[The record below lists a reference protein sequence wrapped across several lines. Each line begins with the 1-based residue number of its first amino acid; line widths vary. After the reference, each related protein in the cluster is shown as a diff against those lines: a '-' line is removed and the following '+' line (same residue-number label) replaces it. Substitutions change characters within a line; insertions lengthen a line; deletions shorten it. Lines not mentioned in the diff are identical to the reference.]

1 MRLYVEAAGRTV
13 PLDVG
18 RRTDAASVLRKLRR
32 RRIRCDRLSVRG
44 RPWDTQETVKHHN
57 LQHNDTIQGL
67 NRIKGGCLEHQLKL
81 YMRCV
86 HLFKVLI
93 AFYMFCV
100 GAGILSDQSI
110 HRAYGSVYIF
120 YGLVVFILSLLKP
133 CNIALGHY
141 GSSRH
146 NKCALLI
153 ILLFDGFAIF
163 VQLIIAGFFLAD
175 GQYELYGEN
184 SITGRRMDGCK
195 GATCTEEESRKLR
208 SDCNRV
214 QVPEESKYSKRD
226 CDAYWAS
233 DRTAGM
239 RLAWL
244 AEYSQAIRYGGD
256 EGKKMALDDLQGKG
270 MCCGFAPPD
279 SCDRIE
285 NDDKYPC
292 SGGFEF
298 SGRDL
303 SCEGVGRDML
313 KQRVKCSPKLANWY
327 PLDKTFSDE
336 APCQAFADGETAAVI
351 QNSLGCRTDWGT
363 GLCNTWEVTPDST
376 GCAVYFE
383 GLMYG
388 KLYPNGWM
396 LLATVGVEGM
406 TIIIAC
412 FYCWK
417 RKDHDV
423 LSTAYIY
430 EEPWDPVKEG
440 KLHVGLQEAEAM
452 GGGDDDF

>member
-1 MRLYVEAAGRTV
+1 
-13 PLDVG
+13 
-18 RRTDAASVLRKLRR
+18 
-32 RRIRCDRLSVRG
+32 
-44 RPWDTQETVKHHN
+44 
-57 LQHNDTIQGL
+57 
-67 NRIKGGCLEHQLKL
+67 
-81 YMRCV
+81 
-86 HLFKVLI
+86 
-93 AFYMFCV
+93 
-100 GAGILSDQSI
+100 
-110 HRAYGSVYIF
+110 
-120 YGLVVFILSLLKP
+120 
-133 CNIALGHY
+133 
-141 GSSRH
+141 
-146 NKCALLI
+146 
-153 ILLFDGFAIF
+153 
-163 VQLIIAGFFLAD
+163 
-175 GQYELYGEN
+175 
-184 SITGRRMDGCK
+184 
-195 GATCTEEESRKLR
+195 
-208 SDCNRV
+208 
-214 QVPEESKYSKRD
+214 
-226 CDAYWAS
+226 
-233 DRTAGM
+233 
-239 RLAWL
+239 
-244 AEYSQAIRYGGD
+244 
-256 EGKKMALDDLQGKG
+256 

-285 NDDKYPC
+285 NDDKYPR

-383 GLMYG
+383 GLMNG